1 MYGIVCIPSLVF
13 HKKFRSFFNQK
24 TQIFAAFFVMCED
37 KLNKVVFLDK
47 TSHLNMSIWALWVDN
62 ISSTAENIHEPQE
75 SSNITQLAASS

>member
-1 MYGIVCIPSLVF
+1 
-13 HKKFRSFFNQK
+13 
-24 TQIFAAFFVMCED
+24 MCED

-47 TSHLNMSIWALWVDN
+47 TIHLNMSIWALWIDN